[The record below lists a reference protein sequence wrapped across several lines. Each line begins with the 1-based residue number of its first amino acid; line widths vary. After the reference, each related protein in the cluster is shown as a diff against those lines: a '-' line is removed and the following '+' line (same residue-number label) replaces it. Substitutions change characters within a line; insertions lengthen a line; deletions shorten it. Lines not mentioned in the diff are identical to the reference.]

1 MYRKSTLW
9 LIIIIIIPIQM
20 AMHCGYRLHLQTP
33 SCGIEVRFVAFKL
46 LVQIY
51 TWTWFLTECFLAGKI
66 TLQKPIEGNRSMYE
80 CVVF

>member
-33 SCGIEVRFVAFKL
+33 SCGIEVRFVAFKSPL
-46 LVQIY
+46 KETVVCTNAL
-51 TWTWFLTECFLAGKI
+51 CFD
-66 TLQKPIEGNRSMYE
+66 
-80 CVVF
+80 